1 MGGELTGHLPAEP
14 QRGPFAAGRHC
25 HPPGRDRA
33 ACSRRPPTPRAAGA
47 WRGARR
53 RGEGAGGGRAEGSG
67 RRGRAEARRAEGGS
81 RGKTAE
87 RPATGFPHEPVHLKA
102 LLLPAVPG
110 RALHGGGRHLHG
122 GSRPAEGPAAFRW
135 PAWVALSLSLSLSRC
150 GSAHGRRRTGRGGR
164 DPALADAPR
173 RGEVIGSGADGAS
186 AAARGASRDLPGPV
200 VRKDGRGGPRFAKRG
215 PARPPTWIKL
225 SSHVRSITPIIGVI
239 AAAAGPPAGPSP
251 PPARRCAPLRSGA
264 S

>member
-1 MGGELTGHLPAEP
+1 MDWGGALTGHLAAEP

-53 RGEGAGGGRAEGSG
+53 RGEGEGGGRAEGSG
-67 RRGRAEARRAEGGS
+67 RRGRAEARRAEGGR
-81 RGKTAE
+81 RGKTAAV

-102 LLLPAVPG
+102 LLLPAVPEAG
-110 RALHGGGRHLHG
+110 SSRVGLHHV
-122 GSRPAEGPAAFRW
+122 GSRPAEGRLPLAGLGR
-135 PAWVALSLSLSLSRC
+135 SLSLSRC
-150 GSAHGRRRTGRGGR
+150 GSARGRRRTGRGGR
-164 DPALADAPR
+164 GPALADAPR
-173 RGEVIGSGADGAS
+173 CSKARSSDRGQTGPRRPRAEPAGTSPGPLFERTAGAGRASRS
-186 AAARGASRDLPGPV
+186 AAQPDLP
-200 VRKDGRGGPRFAKRG
+200 RGS
-215 PARPPTWIKL
+215 KL

-239 AAAAGPPAGPSP
+239 AAAAGPPAGPPP